1 MGKKIKYIKKETITI
16 DKTAKIGKNV
26 TIYPNNFIGEN
37 VIIGDNVILYS
48 GNFLENCTIKDD
60 CVIGPYARIRP
71 KTIVKKSCKIGNFV
85 ELKNCIIGEN
95 TKVSHLTYVGDSVV
109 GKDCNIGC
117 GVVFANYN
125 GKIKQKITV
134 GNNVFVGSNS
144 NLIAPLNISDS
155 VYICAGTTV
164 TNDLDEFDFCI
175 GRSRQWVKKD
185 GAKKYLKNEQMF
197 EKDT

>member
-1 MGKKIKYIKKETITI
+1 MYRRGLTLLLKRFAKKLIQGPKSSSESYIAHLRKLGIKVGE
-16 DKTAKIGKNV
+16 DV
-26 TIYPNNFIGEN
+26 TIYAPTKTTIDECYPWM
-37 VIIGDNVILYS
+37 ISIGDHVRITQGVTILAHDYS
-48 GNFLENCTIKDD
+48 WSLFKQTTGGIFGASGK
-60 CVIGPYARIRP
+60 
-71 KTIVKKSCKIGNFV
+71 V
-85 ELKNCIIGEN
+85 EI
-95 TKVSHLTYVGDSVV
+95 
-109 GKDCNIGC
+109 
-117 GVVFANYN
+117 
-125 GKIKQKITV
+125 